1 MRSFVLLFAATAC
14 LWAAEPAVTQSQT
27 LLKARKYDEAIAVLD
42 KAHTANPKSLE
53 VTKALAAAHLAAAD
67 SALTDDAMP
76 PMRKYPTALR
86 GYRKVLEFD
95 KTNQKAKDNIA
106 LIEGIYKQMGRPIPQ

>member
-1 MRSFVLLFAATAC
+1 MRSFLLLLTATAC
-14 LWAAEPAVTQSQT
+14 LFAADSAVTQSQT
-27 LLKARKYDEAIAVLD
+27 LLKAHKYEEAIAVLQ
-42 KAHTANPKSLE
+42 KAPKSPE
-53 VTKALAAAHLAAAD
+53 VTKALAAAHMAAAD
-67 SALTDDAMP
+67 AALNDDAMP

-86 GYRKVLEFD
+86 GYRKVLEYD